1 MASRRMARS
10 LVDAMLTVGAV
21 NKSEHLAAF
30 GDLGRWQRAVLGRSM
45 GQFPAVSQPFPVAS
59 RFGQQGTASLL
70 GIDVPHWSAR
80 CSRG

>member
-1 MASRRMARS
+1 M
-10 LVDAMLTVGAV
+10 DAMLTVGAV

-45 GQFPAVSQPFPVAS
+45 GQFPAAAILWQANW
-59 RFGQQGTASLL
+59 QQGTASLL